1 MDMDLTEIAGIGV
14 TLNDDGTVSF
24 PGIPEERKA
33 GERLFSAAKDYYLDE
48 GTNNNRILYRI
59 YRDVCLPE
67 HKEIIA
73 SKDLRYDV
81 VSISPGKIGR
91 EFIKTIGH
99 YHPKADDN
107 EAYPEIYEVLHGS
120 AILLLQDENI
130 ADAIEIHAEVGAK
143 VLIPPGYGH
152 ITINPGSDYLVF
164 SNIISNTFTSVYGL
178 VEKNHGGVYY
188 YIEENG
194 TRKWIKNPFYKKH
207 PELKKMEPGQ
217 MPIIVGLRGPLYQNL
232 IEDPFRFACMNN
244 PQLCPSF

>member
-1 MDMDLTEIAGIGV
+1 MDLKEIAGISAV
-14 TLNDDGTVSF
+14 LDVDGSLSF
-24 PGIPEERKA
+24 PDIPDGVKA
-33 GERLFSAAKDYYLDE
+33 SERLFSAAKDYYYDE
-48 GTNNNRILYRI
+48 THNNNKILYRV

-67 HKEIIA
+67 HKELI
-73 SKDLRYDV
+73 SSNNLRYDM

-99 YHPKADDN
+99 YHPKADGN

-130 ADAIEIHAEVGAK
+130 ADAIEVYAEVGAK

-152 ITINPGSDYLVF
+152 ITINPGNEYLVF

-178 VEKNHGGVYY
+178 MEKNHGGVYY

-194 TRKWIKNPFYKKH
+194 IRKWMKNPFYNKH
-207 PELKKMEPGQ
+207 PELKTLETGQ
-217 MPIIVGLRGPLYQNL
+217 MPMIAGLIGPLLSESN
-232 IEDPFRFACMNN
+232 RR
-244 PQLCPSF
+244 SFQICVYE